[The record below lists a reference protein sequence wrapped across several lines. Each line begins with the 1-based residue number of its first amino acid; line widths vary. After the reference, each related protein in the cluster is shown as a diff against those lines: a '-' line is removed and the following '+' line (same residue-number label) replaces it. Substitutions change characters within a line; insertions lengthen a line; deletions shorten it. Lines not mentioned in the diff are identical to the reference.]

1 MVGEKFNCT
10 VWNKYFH
17 LGVAFVTQESLQIET
32 MTSPK
37 ASRLL
42 QRYGD
47 MRVVMNRQILN
58 IWDRLGKVV
67 EKERVGRFYSS
78 SLGDYKINFVP
89 ELVGPFVEMSLIQ
102 HAGEFLQTTF
112 PQTFF
117 CYVFL

>member
-1 MVGEKFNCT
+1 M
-10 VWNKYFH
+10 
-17 LGVAFVTQESLQIET
+17 TQESLQIET

-67 EKERVGRFYSS
+67 EEGGGNV
-78 SLGDYKINFVP
+78 LT
-89 ELVGPFVEMSLIQ
+89 LVL
-102 HAGEFLQTTF
+102 
-112 PQTFF
+112 
-117 CYVFL
+117 